1 LSKVQRVRWAN
12 YFKQGKM
19 LADASKRPVL
29 AGRKAMSDE
38 SEIGTV
44 LANAPMIKKASGPYL
59 GALIIV
65 VSLCLAQ
72 PRPGILRFFVF
83 ALIAFA
89 AAMQGWVS
97 Y

>member
-1 LSKVQRVRWAN
+1 
-12 YFKQGKM
+12 M
-19 LADASKRPVL
+19 LADAGKRAVS
-29 AGRKAMSDE
+29 AGGKAMPDE
-38 SEIGTV
+38 SRIGSV
-44 LANAPMIKKASGPYL
+44 LANAPAIKKAFGRYL

-65 VSLCLAQ
+65 MSVYFAR

-89 AAMQGWVS
+89 AAMQGWV